1 MKGWKSLPVIAVFLL
16 LLAGCQGNPLPSGM
30 EEETLLEAGQ
40 EVVLQVVDGDYEAI
54 YAAFRP
60 DVAQTMTSGDIEE
73 LVLRQLDG
81 AGEYREITDRM
92 ATGQSSQGERYGVA
106 VFYCS
111 YTRDKVLF
119 RVAFDPQMSLIGL
132 EVKRQ

>member
-1 MKGWKSLPVIAVFLL
+1 MKNRKILLIITAFLL
-16 LLAGCQGNPLPSGM
+16 LLTSCKGNPLPNGM
-30 EEETLLEAGQ
+30 EEETLLQAGQ
-40 EVVLQVVDGDYEAI
+40 EVVLLVVDGDIEA
-54 YAAFRP
+54 
-60 DVAQTMTSGDIEE
+60 
-73 LVLRQLDG
+73 LVQRQLEG

-92 ATGQSSQGERYGVA
+92 ATGQSSQGESYGVA

-111 YTRDKVLF
+111 YTGDKVLF

>member
-1 MKGWKSLPVIAVFLL
+1 MKNRKILLIITAFLL
-16 LLAGCQGNPLPSGM
+16 LLTSCKGNPLPNGM
-30 EEETLLEAGQ
+30 EEETLLQAGQ
-40 EVVLQVVDGDYEAI
+40 EVVLLVVDGNYEEV

-60 DVAQTMTSGDIEE
+60 DVAETMTAGDIEA
-73 LVLRQLDG
+73 LVQRQLEG

-92 ATGQSSQGERYGVA
+92 ATGQSSQGESYGVA

-111 YTRDKVLF
+111 YTGDKVLF